1 MYLRSWT
8 LSVTLGLFVVCS
20 CSGLPRPRTDVS
32 VPARRFGATVLLHG
46 SPLDLHLSAPLS
58 AAAPR
63 LLVVYASGDGGW
75 FGAAVSMFDEIAR
88 TGYYT
93 AGFSSRAFLKIK
105 RPRGAL
111 VSAAQLAEE
120 YGQIIAQ
127 ARRALGLD
135 ANPDVVLSGW
145 SRGAAFAVLVGAE
158 PPAGDHVLGVVA
170 IGLSQGEDLQVN
182 GAGDETDEGQAPAG
196 TGRWPFDTY
205 ERIARVPSIPC
216 AVIQSTH
223 DDYLPSAGAR
233 GLFGPDTPLRR
244 FYAVDARNHRFSG
257 GQPSFDAALVDAL
270 GWIASR
276 PGATAPPAITRAGA
290 DSPLQ

>member
-1 MYLRSWT
+1 M
-8 LSVTLGLFVVCS
+8 
-20 CSGLPRPRTDVS
+20 
-32 VPARRFGATVLLHG
+32 
-46 SPLDLHLSAPLS
+46 
-58 AAAPR
+58 
-63 LLVVYASGDGGW
+63 VYASGDGGW